1 MTPQPTDPVV
11 SAQVLMKAATRAPI
25 RDQRITSE
33 NIASLAPSRPELD
46 AAVAA
51 LGRAGLEIG
60 PVVGSSFSITAPRST
75 FDRVFGTH
83 LTDALPEELPLGR
96 LPATVRSTIEAIT
109 FSPPPDFGPGHP

>member
-1 MTPQPTDPVV
+1 MSPQQTDPVV

-25 RDQRITSE
+25 RDQRITGE

-60 PVVGSSFSITAPRST
+60 PVVGSSFSITAPQST
-75 FDRVFGTH
+75 FDRVFGTT
-83 LTDALPEELPLGR
+83 LADGLPKELPLGR
-96 LPATVRSTIEAIT
+96 LPAGVRKTIEAIT
-109 FSPPPDFGPGHP
+109 FSEPPDFGPSNP